1 MKKFLILI
9 VVVCLAQLSAY
20 EMNRLI
26 DSPTAGIL
34 QKGESEL
41 SAKIYKNNGLIVG
54 AKVGLFPRFM
64 FGFNYGAEQVVGNQE
79 PEWHNRVEFN
89 AKLRLLDESNL
100 YPALAIGYDSQGHGN
115 YNDDYSRYD
124 IKSKGFYGV
133 LSKNYLFLGNLGF
146 HLGLNYSLE
155 KDDDED
161 GVNLFCGFDK
171 SIGQMVGLNCE
182 YDLALNDNED
192 WKQNNV
198 DETIKGLGRGYMNA
212 GLDVHFT
219 ENLIMKVS
227 FYDILQNRKDTEG
240 SDRTISLLYY
250 MSF

>member
-1 MKKFLILI
+1 MKKILI
-9 VVVCLAQLSAY
+9 CLFVLLIIQLSAY
-20 EMNRLI
+20 ERNTLV

-41 SAKIYKNNGLIVG
+41 LAKIYKNNGLIIG

-79 PEWHNRVEFN
+79 PDWHDRVEFN

-100 YPALAIGYDSQGHGN
+100 YPAVAFGYDSQGHGN
-115 YNDDYSRYD
+115 YNENYNRYD
-124 IKSKGFYGV
+124 IQSKGFYAV
-133 LSKNYLFLGNLGF
+133 ASKNYLFLGNLGF

-161 GVNLFCGFDK
+161 GIDLFCGLDK
-171 SIGQMVGLNCE
+171 SIGQMIVVTCE

-192 WKQNNV
+192 WTEDKV
-198 DETIKGLGRGYMNA
+198 DEAIKGLGRGYMNA
-212 GLDVHFT
+212 GMDIQFT
-219 ENLIMKVS
+219 ENLILRVS
-227 FYDILQNRKDTEG
+227 FYDILENRIDTKG
-240 SDRTISLLYY
+240 CDRTISLFYY
-250 MSF
+250 MTF